1 MQVKSTRK
9 GLTNQLKTLLWRKP
23 LTGSAVSIQGRDS
36 PLSGSVHGG
45 SVHGGAANGGLTAYS
60 GAPIESQ
67 MRSLADLAFLMQ
79 VQMTLRPSLFLCLS
93 MCRSA
98 PLVLEHC
105 CCFIMG
111 LDQTCVCIG
120 SKSVG
125 CLGPVTMHA
134 TVMLTGVALTD
145 EQGGRGW

>member
-1 MQVKSTRK
+1 MWPAADTECAALQVKSTRK

-45 SVHGGAANGGLTAYS
+45 SVHGGAANGGLAAYS

-79 VQMTLRPSLFLCLS
+79 VGAHPGAASVCL
-93 MCRSA
+93 
-98 PLVLEHC
+98 L
-105 CCFIMG
+105 
-111 LDQTCVCIG
+111 
-120 SKSVG
+120 
-125 CLGPVTMHA
+125 
-134 TVMLTGVALTD
+134 
-145 EQGGRGW
+145 

>member
-23 LTGSAVSIQGRDS
+23 STGSAVSMPGRDS

-60 GAPIESQ
+60 GASIESQ

-79 VQMTLRPSLFLCLS
+79 VLCRCRTSMPCLS
-93 MCRSA
+93 SLLVHSQELYMYVSYGRS
-98 PLVLEHC
+98 
-105 CCFIMG
+105 
-111 LDQTCVCIG
+111 IG
-120 SKSVG
+120 
-125 CLGPVTMHA
+125 A
-134 TVMLTGVALTD
+134 
-145 EQGGRGW
+145 